1 MSFLLDVSIIGGG
14 LTGTAM
20 LWQCI
25 RQAQTAADKNPWFP
39 SRIRI
44 RIFEKQEK
52 FGPGF
57 PHNQDNVLP
66 CHITNMYASDMGIF
80 PENPGD
86 FQSWIARNQSRLID
100 RFDWFEHFMDQ
111 QDDSACYHYPRA
123 IMGEYLKTR
132 FLQAV
137 QLARQLGISVEL
149 HACTEVEGIQP
160 DAEGFRLSCRNLA
173 TGEQVF
179 MKTAQVL
186 IATGHWQKES
196 LDAFFFSCPWPA
208 QKLQKQ
214 IPKGEKVAVI
224 GTSLSAIET
233 LLTLTSEDGFV
244 RSESGGLVYLPPE
257 NPRTFCLYS
266 RKGLLPKVRGRT
278 GSYRNHF
285 FNPKIIEQMWADKT
299 RNHSLEALFDLLD
312 AELQNAYGH
321 PFDWNE
327 IENPSRTPETVL
339 SESIKDAIKG
349 DSHQGDVLWQTILLQ
364 GLSVKKEMYLNL
376 TLRQRKIF
384 DDKYTSVFFTH
395 AATQPVINAEK
406 LLALIRAGI
415 VEIKSLGTSYQLL
428 KDDPES
434 RYVFSYKNRDG
445 QDKKEAYSYVV
456 NARGQDKSILTDKSL
471 LIQSMVASGMVLT
484 EEYRPV
490 ANIKYP
496 WGSADTGRYKT
507 GSIWIN
513 PDTHQVMQRDPG
525 GQLMQSESLYA
536 VGAMTRG
543 QIINASMAQSIVR
556 SVSKVAGHLF
566 GKVIPGSGR
575 RGQRCLK

>member
-1 MSFLLDVSIIGGG
+1 MFFLLDISIIGGG

-25 RQAQTAADKNPWFP
+25 QQAQTAADENPRFL

-44 RIFEKQEK
+44 RVFEKREE

-86 FQSWIARNQSRLID
+86 FQSWITKNQRHLSD
-100 RFDWFEHFMDQ
+100 RFDWFGRFMDQ
-111 QDDSACYHYPRA
+111 QDYSACFHYPRA

-137 QLARQLGISVEL
+137 QLARRLGISLEL
-149 HACTEVEGIQP
+149 HSFTEVEGIQS
-160 DAEGFRLSCRNLA
+160 EEGGFRLFCRNLNS
-173 TGEQVF
+173 GKLVS
-179 MKTAQVL
+179 MKAAEVL

-196 LDAFFFSCPWPA
+196 LDAFFFSYPWPA
-208 QKLQKQ
+208 QKLQRE

-233 LLTLTSEDGFV
+233 LLTLTSEGNFV
-244 RSESGGLVYLPPE
+244 RSESGELDYLPPE
-257 NPRTFCLYS
+257 QTRTFCLYS
-266 RKGLLPKVRGRT
+266 RKGMLPKVRGRS

-285 FNPKIIEQMWADKT
+285 FHPKILARMWADKT
-299 RNHSLEALFDLLD
+299 RNLSLEALFDILD
-312 AELQNAYGH
+312 AELQNAYGR
-321 PFDWNE
+321 PFGWNE
-327 IENPSRTPETVL
+327 IENPSGTPEKVL
-339 SESIKDAIKG
+339 SQSIKDAIEG
-349 DSHQGDVLWQTILLQ
+349 DNHQGDVLWQTILNQ
-364 GLSVKKEMYLNL
+364 GLSVVKEMYLNL

-384 DDKYTSVFFTH
+384 DDQYTSVFFTH

-415 VEIKSLGTSYQLL
+415 VEIKSLGTSYQFL
-428 KDDPES
+428 KDKAGS
-434 RYVFSYKNRDG
+434 RYVFLYKDQYG
-445 QDKKEAYSYVV
+445 HDKKEAYSYVV
-456 NARGQDKSILTDKSL
+456 NARGQDKSVLTDKSL
-471 LIQSMVASGMVLT
+471 LTHSMVASGMVLT
-484 EEYRPV
+484 EESRPV
-490 ANIKYP
+490 PNVKES
-496 WGSADTGRYKT
+496 WGSSDTGCYKT

-513 PDTHQVMQRDPG
+513 PDTHQVMQRDPD
-525 GQLMQSESLYA
+525 GQIMQSESLYA

-556 SVSKVAGHLF
+556 SVSKVARHLI
-566 GKVIPGSGR
+566 KKAIPSSERSG
-575 RGQRCLK
+575 

>member
-1 MSFLLDVSIIGGG
+1 
-14 LTGTAM
+14 
-20 LWQCI
+20 
-25 RQAQTAADKNPWFP
+25 
-39 SRIRI
+39 
-44 RIFEKQEK
+44 
-52 FGPGF
+52 
-57 PHNQDNVLP
+57 
-66 CHITNMYASDMGIF
+66 
-80 PENPGD
+80 
-86 FQSWIARNQSRLID
+86 
-100 RFDWFEHFMDQ
+100 
-111 QDDSACYHYPRA
+111 
-123 IMGEYLKTR
+123 
-132 FLQAV
+132 
-137 QLARQLGISVEL
+137 
-149 HACTEVEGIQP
+149 
-160 DAEGFRLSCRNLA
+160 
-173 TGEQVF
+173 
-179 MKTAQVL
+179 
-186 IATGHWQKES
+186 
-196 LDAFFFSCPWPA
+196 
-208 QKLQKQ
+208 
-214 IPKGEKVAVI
+214 
-224 GTSLSAIET
+224 
-233 LLTLTSEDGFV
+233 
-244 RSESGGLVYLPPE
+244 
-257 NPRTFCLYS
+257 
-266 RKGLLPKVRGRT
+266 
-278 GSYRNHF
+278 
-285 FNPKIIEQMWADKT
+285 
-299 RNHSLEALFDLLD
+299 
-312 AELQNAYGH
+312 
-321 PFDWNE
+321 
-327 IENPSRTPETVL
+327 VL